1 MNCPNGYHKPGS
13 KCKDCFI
20 EKRGKKYTVITRD
33 GGTGKLVKAETP
45 KTDKGA
51 ELIIIAK
58 ENAVDFFRDQYKTG
72 YAVLVSPLIQKE
84 LVVVTNDTSALTF
97 RKSKEINSP
106 LGDSKITDGSDVS
119 DVKQTVPLNSRQ
131 FEWWL
136 ARLYHEKTRGTVS
149 GEYIRAAIKVLE
161 SETQTKPIRFLYNRF
176 APNGELSYWW
186 DIGDEKGRAIHIS
199 KDGWGIEPSPPK
211 LFRRYSHMQ
220 PLAEPEVGGDL
231 TPFLNYLN
239 LEEAGDKLLAIV
251 SSISYM
257 IPEIPRVGTTVTG
270 MQGSGKSTWHRLI
283 QTLLDPSSTDL
294 LTLPTKD
301 DDLIQILD
309 HHAVAIFDNVNTI
322 TRKQSDILCRGIT
335 GIGNEK
341 RELYTTDDSFIR
353 SFMRVIG
360 LNGVSMPVEKGDLF
374 SRMILLPWEPITTR
388 KTDAEMKA
396 DMKRDAPKLLG
407 AMLDILVK
415 AINIFPEVKT
425 SLNVRMSDFAKW
437 GCAITLAIG
446 LKQSDFERA
455 YRENIKSQDE
465 ESVRASMVAEMVIR
479 YLRINGETKIEGSAT
494 DLKKMIESFENPPD
508 ERGKPTGDL
517 LSRREGWPKNAT
529 HFGRE
534 LTEIAPSLMALGYKV
549 ITPKKGRGKTR
560 NYSVEK
566 IITAD
571 AKAPEKGQRSF
582 ETIDADELTD
592 TRLYLALKGENVDVA

>member
-1 MNCPNGYHKPGS
+1 MKADPP
-13 KCKDCFI
+13 
-20 EKRGKKYTVITRD
+20 
-33 GGTGKLVKAETP
+33 KL
-45 KTDKGA
+45 DKGA
-51 ELIIIAK
+51 ELILIAK
-58 ENAVDFFRDQYKTG
+58 ENAVEFFRDQYKTG
-72 YAVLVSPLIQKE
+72 YAVLVSPLTQTEI
-84 LVVVTNDTSALTF
+84 LAVTNDANDGTF
-97 RKSKEINSP
+97 QKSKEINSP
-106 LGDSKITDGSDVS
+106 LGLSKNTDGSDVS

-136 ARLYHEKTRGTVS
+136 ARLYHEKTGGTVS
-149 GEYIRAAIKVLE
+149 GEYIKSAIKVLE
-161 SETQTKPIRFLYNRF
+161 AETQIKPIRFLYNRF

-186 DIGDEKGRAIHIS
+186 DIGDEKGRAIHIT
-199 KDGWGIEPSPPK
+199 KDGWRIEPSPPK
-211 LFRRYSHMQ
+211 LFRRYSHML
-220 PLAEPEVGGDL
+220 PLAEPERGGDL

-251 SSISYM
+251 SSISYLV
-257 IPEIPRVGTTVTG
+257 PEIPRVGTTVTG

-360 LNGVSMPVEKGDLF
+360 LNGVSMPVEKGDLL
-374 SRMILLPWEPITTR
+374 SRMILLPWEPIITR

-407 AMLDILVK
+407 AMLDTLVK
-415 AINIFPEVKT
+415 AINLFPEVKT
-425 SLNVRMSDFAKW
+425 GLNVRMSDFAKW
-437 GCAITLAIG
+437 GCAITMALG

-465 ESVRASMVAEMVIR
+465 ESVRASMVAEMVMRYIR
-479 YLRINGETKIEGSAT
+479 LTGETKIEGSAT
-494 DLKKMIESFENPPD
+494 DLKKMIEDYENALS
-508 ERGKPTGDL
+508 ERGDL
-517 LSRREGWPKNAT
+517 LGKREGWPKNAT

-534 LTEIAPSLMALGYKV
+534 LTEIAPSLMALGYRV

-560 NYSVEK
+560 TYSVETLVS
-566 IITAD
+566 IE
-571 AKAPEKGQRSF
+571 AKEPEKGQRSF
-582 ETIDADELTD
+582 ETTNAEELTD
-592 TRLYLALKGENVDVA
+592 ARLYAALKGVTEDVA